1 MYDLR
6 QITQEQRKKK
16 EKLIVRSREIQ
27 TLKLKTSKILVN

>member
-27 TLKLKTSKILVN
+27 TLNVKNIQNTS